1 MVVYF
6 FCGEKFLT
14 DSCASDVDMPRDCE
28 VSHVGSFSHR
38 KVLRFFWFDISTVY
52 VTHRETFG
60 FKRKRQQVFFLAA
73 SCQQLVMSLR
83 VLEKRERI
91 LENLRS
97 DYGALGVQNPQL
109 PDPHASKRKFEKHAF
124 EARQQLRTMAM
135 VERVALLQAV
145 HAHLKD
151 MELDMGKSD
160 FETET

>member
-1 MVVYF
+1 
-6 FCGEKFLT
+6 
-14 DSCASDVDMPRDCE
+14 
-28 VSHVGSFSHR
+28 
-38 KVLRFFWFDISTVY
+38 
-52 VTHRETFG
+52 
-60 FKRKRQQVFFLAA
+60 
-73 SCQQLVMSLR
+73 MSLR